1 MTFKK
6 KVKPLKCFFD
16 ENRKLNYLR
25 QVDRDIQTVEID
37 KIKGSVGR
45 CLDFDAQFHSK
56 SGARESTRFKRIK
69 QSMVKG
75 EYYPVVELYEMA
87 NEYYILDG
95 HHRISAAKEIG
106 WIFIDAHV
114 VEHLPSKKATTKI
127 RDDFEKKT
135 GLKGIQLTH
144 QNDYLRLLSQIENY
158 QVKAARDSG
167 GPVPIQEAAR
177 QWFENIYK
185 KVRAKI
191 EDLKLNDQLT
201 GKTIDDIFV
210 QLCDQLHLRLRKQD
224 RYAEPLEKAWEK
236 LHLLC
241 KPPSSTKSKQILRE
255 KIKKIF
261 LPCFYTGKCEF

>member
-1 MTFKK
+1 MLFKQK
-6 KVKPLKCFFD
+6 TEPLKCFFD

-25 QVDRDIQTVEID
+25 QVDRDIQTIGID

-45 CLDFDAQFHSK
+45 CLDFDAQLHSK

-69 QSMVKG
+69 QSMAKG
-75 EYYPVVELYEMA
+75 EYYPVVELNKLA
-87 NEYYILDG
+87 DEYYILDG
-95 HHRISAAKEIG
+95 HHRLSAAKELG

-114 VEHLPSKKATTKI
+114 VEHLPSKKETSKI

-135 GLKGIQLTH
+135 GLKGIKLTH
-144 QNDYLRLLSQIENY
+144 PEDYLKLLSQIEMY
-158 QVKAARDSG
+158 QVDSARDTDS
-167 GPVPIQEAAR
+167 PISIQEAAR
-177 QWFENIYK
+177 HWFENIYK

-210 QLCDQLHLRLRKQD
+210 QLCDQMHLRLQKQGP
-224 RYAEPLEKAWEK
+224 YEASLEKAWEK

-241 KPPSSTKSKQILRE
+241 KTPSSTKSKHILRE
-255 KIKKIF
+255 KIKKLF
-261 LPCFYTGKCEF
+261 LPCFYTGKCES